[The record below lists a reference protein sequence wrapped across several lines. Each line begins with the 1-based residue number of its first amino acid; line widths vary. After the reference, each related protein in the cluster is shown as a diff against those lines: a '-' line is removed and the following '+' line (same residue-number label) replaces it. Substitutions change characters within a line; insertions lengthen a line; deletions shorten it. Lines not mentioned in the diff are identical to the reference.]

1 MLMVILIALD
11 LPGWGRN
18 IWGRHRSQY
27 RSVPK
32 TRHRTQPWRN
42 SKIGTGPMLISV
54 INYIDK
60 IRAPPFKR
68 GKDYDRHYRK
78 HNTRN
83 HLQLSPIMISLS
95 YRTPC
100 NAFHVGPFWFV
111 AGFTKSFG
119 LISLPLFRHPPEAL
133 WTLKRKKMKWQSPS
147 NQWLH
152 DFLNNVWMALAWPDL
167 FSTVGW

>member
-111 AGFTKSFG
+111 VGFTKSFG

-152 DFLNNVWMALAWPDL
+152 DFVNNVWMALA
-167 FSTVGW
+167 